1 MSLDC
6 FKIQKI
12 QQLAVTF
19 HLLAFLHQLQGV
31 ICKCALIWAQQENM
45 VIILLAT
52 GGSFICSIFKFY
64 YFAHTLFQINSNDFV
79 HAYAILSSTT

>member
-1 MSLDC
+1 MKKKKQDCIVSLDC

-31 ICKCALIWAQQENM
+31 ICKCALIWAQ
-45 VIILLAT
+45 
-52 GGSFICSIFKFY
+52 
-64 YFAHTLFQINSNDFV
+64 
-79 HAYAILSSTT
+79 